1 MTDRNG
7 HGGHSPTDQQPGYEL
22 SDISTKVVVMFATA
36 LVVAG
41 IVIHLLVWLLYVY
54 FGHVA
59 SVTYSRQYPLSSVGP
74 APLPAAPMLQ
84 VRPRDELKQ
93 LRADEEAILTSYG
106 WVDSSAGIVRIPIDR
121 AMQLVLQRGLPTRT
135 PGDMTAGAPDDAK
148 AAQRG
153 TAAAPERK

>member
-1 MTDRNG
+1 MTDRNE
-7 HGGHSPTDQQPGYEL
+7 HGGRSPADQRPGYEL
-22 SDISTKVVVMFATA
+22 SDISTRVVVVFATA

-41 IVIHLLVWLLYVY
+41 IVIHVLVWLLYVY

-59 SVTYSRQYPLSSVGP
+59 AVTYSRQYPLSSVGP

-84 VRPRDELKQ
+84 VRPREELKQ
-93 LRADEEAILTSYG
+93 LRADEDATLMSYA
-106 WVDSSAGIVRIPIDR
+106 WVDSNAGIVRIPIDR

-135 PGDMTAGAPDDAK
+135 PGDTAAGAPDDAQ

-153 TAAAPERK
+153 TPATPDRK